1 MSEAHVY
8 YIAAAYAVTFLL
20 LALEIA
26 FLLKRKRE
34 TKT

>member
-1 MSEAHVY
+1 MSHSFFLWG
-8 YIAAAYAVTFLL
+8 AYGVTFVC

-26 FLLKRKRE
+26 FLLKRKHE